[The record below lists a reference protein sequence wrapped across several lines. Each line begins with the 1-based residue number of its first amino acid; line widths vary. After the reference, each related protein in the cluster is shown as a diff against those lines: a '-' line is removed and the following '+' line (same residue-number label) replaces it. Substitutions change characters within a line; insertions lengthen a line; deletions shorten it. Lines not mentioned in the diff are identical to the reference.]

1 MVTRLESALS
11 ERDAKLARLEALV
24 ANRPVSNVQPIRE
37 VMAVE
42 VEPQPAAAEPV
53 PFASRPMLEAVDPE
67 PAPIKGESEE
77 LDAALRSA
85 LETLHRM
92 NARTR

>member
-1 MVTRLESALS
+1 
-11 ERDAKLARLEALV
+11 
-24 ANRPVSNVQPIRE
+24 
-37 VMAVE
+37 
-42 VEPQPAAAEPV
+42 
-53 PFASRPMLEAVDPE
+53 MLEAVDPE